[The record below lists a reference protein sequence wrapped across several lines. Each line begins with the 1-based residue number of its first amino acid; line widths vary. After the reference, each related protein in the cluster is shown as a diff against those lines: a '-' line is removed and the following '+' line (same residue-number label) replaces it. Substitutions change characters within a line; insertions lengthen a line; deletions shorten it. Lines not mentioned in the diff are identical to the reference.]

1 MTRAYDLVLDAI
13 RSGVAVPFDCAACGM
28 KGVGYAGAPCFNCG
42 NASVTVVALA
52 LEPAKEREKNMS
64 EAPKP
69 PTPAEIEAAELAA
82 KQKLVDAK
90 AAHRPLAADDAKR
103 GAKVKLKPGA
113 RADTT
118 DMPKLGG
125 VEGGPPE
132 LRTVVLGVIMGDPRS
147 SKANVEWE
155 DKTWSVV
162 DLVDLELVEEAAP
175 APMAAKGRSSEAL
188 EGRLSALEQA
198 ETDRLARMKANAN
211 DPAKRFVTAKELAD
225 VVAAQAASA
234 SSLQSKL
241 DETNDVA
248 NVVAKQALELEA
260 RIAKLEKA

>member
-1 MTRAYDLVLDAI
+1 MPIYDMLKDAI
-13 RSGVAVPFDCAACGM
+13 RIGVAVAFDCERCGT

-42 NASVTVVALA
+42 NASVTVFSPA
-52 LEPAKEREKNMS
+52 LEPAKEGSMS
-64 EAPKP
+64 EAPSAPRP
-69 PTPAEIEAAELAA
+69 PTPAELEAAELAA
-82 KQKLVDAK
+82 KQKLADAK

-118 DMPKLGG
+118 DMPKIGG

-132 LRTVVLGVIMGDPRS
+132 LRTVIVGVIMGDPRS

-175 APMAAKGRSSEAL
+175 VPAAAKGRSSEAL

-198 ETDRLARMKANAN
+198 DADRVARMKANAN
-211 DPAKRFVTAKELAD
+211 DPAKRFVNAKELAD
-225 VVAAQAASA
+225 AIAAVA
-234 SSLQSKL
+234 SSAAATADSFNGAIL
-241 DETNDVA
+241 
-248 NVVAKQALELEA
+248 ALEKRIAELEA
-260 RIAKLEKA
+260 KTKA